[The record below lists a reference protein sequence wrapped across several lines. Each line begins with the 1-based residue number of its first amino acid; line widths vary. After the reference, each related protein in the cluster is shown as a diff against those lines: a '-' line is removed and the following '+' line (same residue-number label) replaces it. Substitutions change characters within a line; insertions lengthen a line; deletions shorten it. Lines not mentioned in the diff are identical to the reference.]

1 MLVFLERALNLNLSR
16 HPDVSHASHND
27 VMLSIFDVK
36 LGPLMYLLCVC
47 VNLPFLPWGD
57 GRFGGMVFNCARE
70 FELLHDEANVLF
82 QFYIER
88 LAKDKEWTG
97 EHMSQQGARELF
109 LAMVRSERLRRK
121 MNRVGMCRF
130 YQLIVELKDFMK
142 DWHSFLLMVTEVCLE
157 EKWVDHRVR
166 KDILGKMI
174 DSAADLP
181 HGAGE
186 DAAAQTRKS
195 SADELKQL
203 RAVCRNAF
211 QLCGQTLSDPVV
223 HARAVIISELP
234 QPSHQWYALQAHV
247 LRAVEDGAVWFRSQ
261 ICGDFWGHLREKF
274 RQLRSPAILEKL
286 GIHLHD
292 NELPQHLQATRV
304 CLRCQTR
311 ISLP

>member
-1 MLVFLERALNLNLSR
+1 M
-16 HPDVSHASHND
+16 
-27 VMLSIFDVK
+27 
-36 LGPLMYLLCVC
+36 
-47 VNLPFLPWGD
+47 
-57 GRFGGMVFNCARE
+57 
-70 FELLHDEANVLF
+70 
-82 QFYIER
+82 
-88 LAKDKEWTG
+88 
-97 EHMSQQGARELF
+97 
-109 LAMVRSERLRRK
+109 
-121 MNRVGMCRF
+121 
-130 YQLIVELKDFMK
+130 
-142 DWHSFLLMVTEVCLE
+142 
-157 EKWVDHRVR
+157 DHRVR

-261 ICGDFWGHLREKF
+261 ICGDFWGHLRETF

-292 NELPQHLQATRV
+292 NELPPAPAGYEGVPSMPDEDLIAMTAGQFCQCLVYRRTCRNGWMMYGYPAAFQRLLYPENAPCCSSIIEEASRGFRRCINTRHDLVEEGSGPQHLPAHVGPVRRGTLAGERLGGQCSTSRAFGRTRPEP
-304 CLRCQTR
+304 
-311 ISLP
+311 LPVAFRGGCFPA